1 VRGIRWLTKKINPV
15 EFLSYSAL
23 CTLADVSPIIGD
35 NRIIVKN
42 GLKEYALSHVVAS
55 GLMALIKRSGIYTR
69 NISQEDVLFRIAPRI
84 NAVGRM
90 INPDLA
96 YKLLIEHDQT
106 LSDLIANKLNEHN
119 KERKK
124 IQKSIE
130 REAVEAVRKNEEL
143 YKHGIVVYNP
153 NWPVGIVGIV
163 ASKLAETFCK
173 PAIVIGQ
180 NNDNFKGSG
189 RSYGTIN
196 LKKILDGC
204 SQALLSYG
212 GHYSAAGVTVKPE
225 YIDKINTLFNE
236 QCEKYYEAN
245 GYPEIV
251 RYYDATL
258 KPQALSKV
266 NADILI
272 DSVYPYCQQNNP
284 EPVFLLSNAEITD
297 AEYQEKE
304 EFSMLTFKG
313 MKENVK
319 SELPFRMFSGK
330 YGAEVNGNIADIY
343 FTFPQNT
350 EEAKYNRPSLNVLDI
365 ILKTS

>member
-1 VRGIRWLTKKINPV
+1 
-15 EFLSYSAL
+15 
-23 CTLADVSPIIGD
+23 
-35 NRIIVKN
+35 
-42 GLKEYALSHVVAS
+42 
-55 GLMALIKRSGIYTR
+55 
-69 NISQEDVLFRIAPRI
+69 
-84 NAVGRM
+84 
-90 INPDLA
+90 
-96 YKLLIEHDQT
+96 
-106 LSDLIANKLNEHN
+106 
-119 KERKK
+119 
-124 IQKSIE
+124 
-130 REAVEAVRKNEEL
+130 VEAVRKNEEL
-143 YKHGIVVYNP
+143 YKHGIAIYNP

-180 NNDNFKGSG
+180 NKESFKGSG
-189 RSYGTIN
+189 RSYSTIN

-212 GHYSAAGVTVKPE
+212 GHSQAAGVTVNPY
-225 YIDKINTLFNE
+225 YIEKINLLFNE

-313 MKENVK
+313 MKDNVK